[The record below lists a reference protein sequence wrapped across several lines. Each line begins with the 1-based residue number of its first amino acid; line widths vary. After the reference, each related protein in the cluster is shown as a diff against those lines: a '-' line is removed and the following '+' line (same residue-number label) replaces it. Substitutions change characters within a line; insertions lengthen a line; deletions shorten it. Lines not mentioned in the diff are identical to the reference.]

1 MSEKPNKE
9 SIELFAQSSEGP
21 GFTEPW
27 QAETFAMTVKL
38 YEAGHFTWKEWTRH
52 LGAEIAASK
61 KLSEPDT
68 EETYYCCWLRA
79 IEKLASQKGLT
90 SESELSEQ
98 RDAWERAAR
107 ATPHGQPIEL
117 QTKRN

>member
-9 SIELFAQSSEGP
+9 PIELFAQSSEKP
-21 GFTEPW
+21 TFAEPW
-27 QAETFAMTVKL
+27 QAQALAMTVKL
-38 YEAGHFTWKEWTRH
+38 YEAGYFTWKEWTQ
-52 LGAEIAASK
+52 LIGAEIATSK

-68 EETYYCCWLRA
+68 EETYYWCWLRA
-79 IEKLASQKGLT
+79 IEKLVSQKGLT

-117 QTKRN
+117 HTERK